1 MISASSAV
9 KDKKQPLVVLS
20 VALALRIGFSR
31 IPLLASSEA
40 SS

>member
-9 KDKKQPLVVLS
+9 KDKKHLLVVLS
-20 VALALRIGFSR
+20 SALALRDGFSR
-31 IPLLASSEA
+31 IPRLASSEA